1 MMRVPGAQF
10 SSSYQD
16 VYAFI
21 RALIQMCAF
30 ANRELDVTESLTV
43 NPQEIVLGTNEAA
56 EVHSIP
62 HTVIVTLLLDVLP
75 TITA

>member
-10 SSSYQD
+10 SSGYQD

-21 RALIQMCAF
+21 RALIQVCAV
-30 ANRELDVTESLTV
+30 ANREVGVTESLTV

-56 EVHSIP
+56 EVHSIS

-75 TITA
+75 AVTA